1 LGLEV
6 RALPIYQYKCE
17 KCATEFEQRK
27 SFSEESNHVTCPE
40 CGKRAHRVFCAPG
53 IIFKGSGFYV
63 TDYKS
68 NATIPSGAS
77 KEKAKKDVAQ
87 VTKPASSTEIP
98 S

>member
-1 LGLEV
+1 M
-6 RALPIYQYKCE
+6 PIYQYKCE
-17 KCATEFEQRK
+17 KCACEFEQRK

-68 NATIPSGAS
+68 NSSIPPVAKT
-77 KEKAKKDVAQ
+77 KEKAKKDIAE
-87 VTKPASSTEIP
+87 VTKPASRTEIP

>member
-1 LGLEV
+1 M
-6 RALPIYQYKCE
+6 PIYQYKCE
-17 KCATEFEQRK
+17 KCTCEFEQRK

-40 CGKRAHRVFCAPG
+40 CGKRAHRVFSAPG

-68 NATIPSGAS
+68 NATIPPGGNS
-77 KEKAKKDVAQ
+77 KEKARKDIAE
-87 VTKPASSTEIP
+87 VTKPASSKEIP

>member
-1 LGLEV
+1 M
-6 RALPIYQYKCE
+6 PIYQYKCE
-17 KCATEFEQRK
+17 KCAAEFEQRK
-27 SFSEESNHVTCPE
+27 SFNEESNHVTCPE

-68 NATIPSGAS
+68 NATIPSAS
-77 KEKAKKDVAQ
+77 KEKVKKDIAE